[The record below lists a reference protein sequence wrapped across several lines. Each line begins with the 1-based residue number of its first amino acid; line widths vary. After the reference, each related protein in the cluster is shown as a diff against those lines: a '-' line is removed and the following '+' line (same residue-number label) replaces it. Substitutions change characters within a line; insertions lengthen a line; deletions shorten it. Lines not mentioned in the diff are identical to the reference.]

1 MRLALVLALLAVSC
15 ARAPVAAQIG
25 GSNLPEDPVE
35 VLLDMRRQLDLT
47 RSQVDAL
54 REIQSRLQK
63 MNHPLIEQVFSVQ
76 RRVRAQLVDSSPDD
90 FRRNRGPTRTEL
102 HAARIPMETILRNN
116 LAAMEQVNAMLTDEQ
131 KRRAAV
137 FLRIRDGR
145 FDRRPERPQ
154 FPG

>member
-1 MRLALVLALLAVSC
+1 MRFAILLAILAISC
-15 ARAPVAAQIG
+15 LRLPAAAQT
-25 GSNLPEDPVE
+25 GSSGLPEDPVE
-35 VLLDMRRQLDLT
+35 VLLDLRRQLDLT
-47 RSQVDAL
+47 RSQVGAL
-54 REIQSRLQK
+54 REIQSRLQET
-63 MNHPLIEQVFSVQ
+63 NRPLIQQVFAVQ
-76 RRVRAQLVDSSPDD
+76 RRVRAELVGSSPDD
-90 FRRNRGPTRTEL
+90 FRRGRQPTRTEL

-145 FDRRPERPQ
+145 SDRRSHRPI